1 MYELV
6 NTSVPNGLIAGSHGF
21 ATVAMTKGMPDAIR
35 SRVENLCAY
44 PHRSSAHDQSYYT
57 ENPIN
62 WFHLLLPGGDHAVG
76 RTAPAEFD
84 YTGRTNRISRV
95 LHFSSREMP
104 INGGAYV
111 LTAEANRFCQN
122 WSGDPKY
129 LPEDKTLAGRL
140 QMAVRA
146 SGFPKNWVN
155 MFGPDGES
163 YAKKFAALLTQNL
176 RTNKCIYFKAGESDV
191 NGERLLGLF
200 SDLINLLPEQLAA
213 QVTFSTFSACVPNG
227 AVCHLRGIF
236 DKDRAFETASAL
248 QPWIDCEGCS
258 VRHPELLPDDIPV
271 AIVGNDQSFGST
283 KTDLKAARPDIRVRH
298 SESNYQQRQSQMVDY
313 WNRRTEEVK
322 KSRISPGQVTL
333 MSFCAIAIF
342 VLLGYLFLGNDIR
355 KRFSSST
362 EKIVSK
368 QILQDDKLATWR
380 TNRID
385 EITRLQ
391 QDVKSCSITEV
402 KNLKEKIRNDL
413 NGLVN
418 SLKDYY
424 GCPAYQSVKQEIE
437 KLYNDLLRQLDV
449 KKVLTDSGKP
459 KEASI
464 EADDERRRAEEEH
477 RKKKIADQMAKE
489 QVAALTK
496 LQIANEKKEQ
506 TLQSRVDMALKDLR
520 ITKVVADDVDWI
532 SKYVGSG
539 KQKLTRKGCI
549 AIWFCNDGVCKKIT
563 TELVSN
569 TVMRVKNQ
577 RTTPVTEYELPKVD
591 IGNSNWELIN
601 AVVDEKNQYVLWRWH
616 RWPEKQILAEGKI
629 HKSTL
634 IDACFGHED
643 AYTVW
648 QQYVNNKVQFLLEPA
663 VPTVGYR
670 YVATA
675 FKTGDVIKEWEETC
689 CAKFDKQIS
698 DLQSGLE
705 NADADK
711 KKCDKEI
718 ADVASEI
725 EKARV
730 KLAKL
735 ESMSSKEK
743 KEKGF
748 GGKTNEQSIKDE
760 IEKIME
766 PLLKKIKGRFNRAAI
781 KQGIDDVERRLCVC
795 RHPGNHNKANIQQI
809 IEKRKG
815 EKAAKLDE
823 LRAAIYKIQVIS
835 ELLPGCK
842 MGWNKIKKQES
853 REE

>member
-35 SRVENLCAY
+35 SRVESLCAY
-44 PHRSSAHDQSYYT
+44 PHRSSAHDQTYYA

-62 WFHLLLPGGDHAVG
+62 WFHLLLPGGDHVVG

-84 YTGRTNRISRV
+84 YTGRTNRISRT

-111 LTAEANRFCQN
+111 LIAEANRFCQN
-122 WSGDPKY
+122 WVGDPKY
-129 LPEDKTLAGRL
+129 LPEDKSLAGRI

-146 SGFPKNWVN
+146 NGSPKNWVN

-248 QPWIDCEGCS
+248 QPWIDCGGCC
-258 VRHPELLPDDIPV
+258 VKHPELLPNDIP
-271 AIVGNDQSFGST
+271 AATVGNDQSFGST
-283 KTDLKAARPDIRVRH
+283 ETDSNAARPDIRVRH
-298 SESNYQQRQSQMVDY
+298 AESNYQRRQSQMVDY

-322 KSRISPGQVTL
+322 KSRVSPGQVTL

-362 EKIVSK
+362 EKIVPK
-368 QILQDDKLATWR
+368 QILQNDKLATWR

-391 QDVKSCSITEV
+391 HDVKSCSINEV
-402 KNLKEKIRNDL
+402 KKLKEKIRNDL
-413 NGLVN
+413 NSLVN
-418 SLKDYY
+418 SLEGYY
-424 GCPAYQSVKQEIE
+424 GCPAYHSVKQEIE
-437 KLYNDLLRQLDV
+437 KRYNDLLRELDA
-449 KKVLTDSGKP
+449 KKVLTDSEKP
-459 KEASI
+459 KETSI
-464 EADDERRRAEEEH
+464 EAEDERKRAEEER
-477 RKKKIADQMAKE
+477 RKKKIADQKAKD
-489 QVAALTK
+489 QVAVLK
-496 LQIANEKKEQ
+496 NLQLANEKKERA
-506 TLQSRVDMALKDLR
+506 LQSRVDMALKDLR
-520 ITKVVADDVDWI
+520 ITKDVAGDVDWI
-532 SKYVGSG
+532 KYVGSE
-539 KQKLTRKGCI
+539 KQKLTRKGCV

-569 TVMRVKNQ
+569 TVKRVKNQ
-577 RTTPVTEYELPKVD
+577 KTILVTEYEFPKVD
-591 IGNSNWELIN
+591 IGNSSWELIN
-601 AVVDEKNQYVLWRWH
+601 AVADEKNQYVLWRWH
-616 RWPEKQILAEGKI
+616 RCPEKQILAEGKI

-648 QQYVNNKVQFLLEPA
+648 QQYVNNKVLFLLEPA

-675 FKTGDVIKEWEETC
+675 FMTGDVIKEWEETY
-689 CAKFDKQIS
+689 CAEFDRRTS
-698 DLQSGLE
+698 DLESGLE

-711 KKCDKEI
+711 KKCDREI
-718 ADVASEI
+718 ADIASEI
-725 EKARV
+725 KKARV

-748 GGKTNEQSIKDE
+748 GGKTKEQSIKDE
-760 IEKIME
+760 IKKIME
-766 PLLKKIKGRFNRAAI
+766 PLLKKIKRRFNPAAI

-795 RHPGNHNKANIQQI
+795 RHPGNHNKAKMQQI

-815 EKAAKLDE
+815 EKADKLDE
-823 LRAAIYKIQVIS
+823 LRKAIYKIQVIN

>member
-1 MYELV
+1 MV
-6 NTSVPNGLIAGSHGF
+6 V
-21 ATVAMTKGMPDAIR
+21 
-35 SRVENLCAY
+35 
-44 PHRSSAHDQSYYT
+44 
-57 ENPIN
+57 
-62 WFHLLLPGGDHAVG
+62 
-76 RTAPAEFD
+76 
-84 YTGRTNRISRV
+84 
-95 LHFSSREMP
+95 
-104 INGGAYV
+104 
-111 LTAEANRFCQN
+111 
-122 WSGDPKY
+122 
-129 LPEDKTLAGRL
+129 
-140 QMAVRA
+140 
-146 SGFPKNWVN
+146 
-155 MFGPDGES
+155 
-163 YAKKFAALLTQNL
+163 
-176 RTNKCIYFKAGESDV
+176 SDV
-191 NGERLLGLF
+191 LE
-200 SDLINLLPEQLAA
+200 
-213 QVTFSTFSACVPNG
+213 
-227 AVCHLRGIF
+227 
-236 DKDRAFETASAL
+236 
-248 QPWIDCEGCS
+248 
-258 VRHPELLPDDIPV
+258 
-271 AIVGNDQSFGST
+271 
-283 KTDLKAARPDIRVRH
+283 
-298 SESNYQQRQSQMVDY
+298 
-313 WNRRTEEVK
+313 
-322 KSRISPGQVTL
+322 
-333 MSFCAIAIF
+333 
-342 VLLGYLFLGNDIR
+342 
-355 KRFSSST
+355 
-362 EKIVSK
+362 
-368 QILQDDKLATWR
+368 
-380 TNRID
+380 
-385 EITRLQ
+385 
-391 QDVKSCSITEV
+391 
-402 KNLKEKIRNDL
+402 
-413 NGLVN
+413 
-418 SLKDYY
+418 
-424 GCPAYQSVKQEIE
+424 
-437 KLYNDLLRQLDV
+437 
-449 KKVLTDSGKP
+449 DSGEQR
-459 KEASI
+459 EASI
-464 EADDERRRAEEEH
+464 EADDERRRAEEER

-648 QQYVNNKVQFLLEPA
+648 QQYVNNKVLFLLEPA